1 MSADGD
7 AAELAY
13 VIATVPISGTRGNIR
28 ISIEDANSE
37 KPMKTNPV

>member
-1 MSADGD
+1 VSADGD
-7 AAELAY
+7 DAELAC
-13 VIATVPISGTRGNIR
+13 VIATPISGTFGNIR